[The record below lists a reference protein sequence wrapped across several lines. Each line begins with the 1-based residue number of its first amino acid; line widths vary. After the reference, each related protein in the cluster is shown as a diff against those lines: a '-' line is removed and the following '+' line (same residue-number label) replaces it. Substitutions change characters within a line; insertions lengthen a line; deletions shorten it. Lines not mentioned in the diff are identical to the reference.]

1 MARNLIKAHDKV
13 KGLEW
18 TPTYVTPEAKYQTR
32 FHIPKKAKDPFR
44 HLIRDYM
51 AMETE
56 KDNRQYGFLDGA
68 VRMDNPNQVTQRFA
82 EAMKPAMAILPFA
95 EYAAGKCQGL
105 LISAVDNEELRNGYL
120 AQMLD
125 EVRHVQQ
132 EMYLG
137 RYYMKHY
144 HDPAGFDISQKGFG
158 NQFLAS
164 AGRAFFETFVAGDPI
179 ECSISLQVVG
189 ETAFTNPLFV
199 AFPNTAAANGD
210 HATPSVFLSIQSDE
224 ARHMANGYATLVTV
238 LSDDRNLP
246 LIQEALDKYFWRGHM
261 FIDAFLGTLTDYF
274 SANRVGSYKNMWQQ
288 WIMDDWVGSFIARL
302 EKFGLKPPR
311 WLPQAQENMS
321 WINHSAAMT
330 AFALW
335 PVAFWRYDP
344 MTEQDCAWFEEHYP
358 GWSTYYG
365 KFWETYRM
373 MTDPRQ
379 GQIPAQLFPALP
391 PLCQVCQMPCVFPR
405 PDNSTVR
412 IVEKEGKKRAFCSEP
427 CEWMFDLEP
436 KRYLGYVNWY
446 EKFDGW
452 DLADVIVE
460 LGYLRPDGKTLIA
473 QPHLN
478 PDNLWTIDDIRRL
491 KFEIKNP
498 LRAS

>member
-18 TPTYVTPEAKYQTR
+18 TPTYFTPETKYQTR

-51 AMETE
+51 AMEAE
-56 KDNRQYGFLDGA
+56 KDDRQYGFLDGA
-68 VRMDNPNQVTQRFA
+68 VRMDNPNQVEPRFA
-82 EAMKPAMAILPFA
+82 EALKLALAVLPVL
-95 EYAAGKCQGL
+95 EYAAGKAQGL

-125 EVRHVQQ
+125 EIRHTQQ
-132 EMYLG
+132 QLYLS

-144 HDPAGFDISQKGFG
+144 ADPAGFDISQRGVG
-158 NQFLAS
+158 SHTLGS
-164 AGRAFFETFVAGDPI
+164 AIRALSETFSTGDPI

-246 LIQEALDKYFWRGHM
+246 LIQEALDKYFWRGH
-261 FIDAFLGTLTDYF
+261 IIVDALLGALTDYF
-274 SANRVGSYKNMWQQ
+274 SVNRIAAYKNLWQQ
-288 WIMDDWVGSFIARL
+288 WVMEDWVGSYIARL
-302 EKFGLKPPR
+302 EKFGLKAPR
-311 WLPQAQENMS
+311 WLPQAQENILWMT
-321 WINHSAAMT
+321 HSGAMG

-335 PVAFWRYDP
+335 PLAFWRFDV
-344 MTEQDCAWFEEHYP
+344 MTEKDFDWFEQYYP
-358 GWSTYYG
+358 GWYSHYG
-365 KFWETYRM
+365 KFWEDYRRM
-373 MTDPRQ
+373 ADPRS
-379 GQIPAQLFPALP
+379 GQIPAMLVDKLP
-391 PLCQVCQMPCVFPR
+391 HLCQVCQMACVFPR
-405 PDNSTVR
+405 PDISTVR
-412 IVEKEGKKRAFCSEP
+412 VVEKEGKKRAFCSEA

-436 KRYLGYVNWY
+436 QRYTGYLNWY

-452 DLADVIVE
+452 DLADMVVE

-491 KFEIKNP
+491 KYEIKNP
-498 LRAS
+498 LRD

>member
-18 TPTYVTPEAKYQTR
+18 TPTYVQPETKYQTR

-68 VRMDNPNQVTQRFA
+68 VRMDNPNQVEPRFA
-82 EAMKPAMAILPFA
+82 ESLKPALAILPFA
-95 EYAAGKCQGL
+95 EYAAGKCQGM

-125 EVRHVQQ
+125 ETRHVQQ
-132 EMYLG
+132 EVYLG

-144 HDPAGFDISQKGFG
+144 ADPAGFDIGQKGMG
-158 NQFLAS
+158 SHFLAS

-210 HATPSVFLSIQSDE
+210 HATPSVFLSVQSDE
-224 ARHMANGYATLVTV
+224 SRHMANGYATLVTV

-246 LIQEALDKYFWRGHM
+246 LIQEALDKYFWRGHI

-274 SANRVGSYKNMWQQ
+274 SVNRIGSYKSLWQQ

-302 EKFGLKPPR
+302 EKFGLKAPR
-311 WLPQAQENMS
+311 WLPQAQENIH
-321 WINHSAAMT
+321 WINHSAAMA

-335 PVAFWRYDP
+335 PVAFWRYDA
-344 MTEQDCAWFEEHYP
+344 MTEKDCDWFEANYP
-358 GWSTYYG
+358 GWYTHYG
-365 KFWETYRM
+365 KFWEAYRY
-373 MTDPRQ
+373 MTDPKQ
-379 GQIPAQLFPALP
+379 GQIPAQLFPSLP

-405 PDNSTVR
+405 PDINNLR
-412 IVEKEGKKRAFCSEP
+412 IVEKAGKKRAFCSEA

-460 LGYLRPDGKTLIA
+460 LGYIRPDGKTLIA

-478 PDNLWTIDDIRRL
+478 PDNMWTIDDIRRL
-491 KFEIKNP
+491 KYEIKNP
-498 LRAS
+498 LRQ

>member
-18 TPTYVTPEAKYQTR
+18 TPTYFEPEAKYPTK

-51 AMETE
+51 AMEAE

-68 VRMDNPNQVTQRFA
+68 VRMDNPNQVTTRFA
-82 EAMKPAMAILPFA
+82 EGMKPAMAILPFA
-95 EYAAGKCQGL
+95 EYAAGKCQGQ

-144 HDPAGFDISQKGFG
+144 HDPAGFDIGQKAFG
-158 NQFLAS
+158 NHFLAS
-164 AGRAFFETFVAGDPI
+164 AGRSFFETFIAGDPI

-210 HATPSVFLSIQSDE
+210 HATPTVFLSIQSDE

-246 LIQEALDKYFWRGHM
+246 LIQEALDKYFWRGHV

-274 SANRVGSYKNMWQQ
+274 SVNRVGAYKNMWKQ
-288 WIMDDWVGSFIARL
+288 WVLDDWVGSFIARL
-302 EKFGLKPPR
+302 EKFGLQPPR
-311 WLPQAQENMS
+311 WLPNAQENIQ
-321 WINHSAAMT
+321 WLNHSTAMAAYAM
-330 AFALW
+330 W
-335 PVAFWRYDP
+335 PIAFWRYDAP
-344 MTEQDCAWFEEHYP
+344 SEREQEWFETQYP
-358 GWSTYYG
+358 GWNSHYG
-365 KFWETYRM
+365 KFWEAYRQ
-373 MTDPRQ
+373 MTDPRN
-379 GQIPAQLFPALP
+379 GQIPAQLFPSLP

-405 PDNSTVR
+405 PDASTMR
-412 IVEKEGKKRAFCSEP
+412 IKEKVGKKRAFCSEP
-427 CEWMFDLEP
+427 CEWIFDLEP
-436 KRYLGYVNWY
+436 QRYVNYTNWY

-452 DLADVIVE
+452 DLADVITH

-473 QPHLN
+473 QPHLSH
-478 PDNLWTIDDIRRL
+478 DDMWTIDDIRRL
-491 KFEIKNP
+491 KFEIKDP
-498 LRAS
+498 LRQ

>member
-1 MARNLIKAHDKV
+1 MARNLVKAHDKV

-18 TPTYVTPEAKYQTR
+18 TPTYFEPETKYQTR

-51 AMETE
+51 AMEME

-68 VRMDNPNQVTQRFA
+68 VRMDNPNQVTERFA

-120 AQMLD
+120 MQMLD

-144 HDPAGFDISQKGFG
+144 HDPSGFDISQKGFG
-158 NQFLAS
+158 GHFLAS

-246 LIQEALDKYFWRGHM
+246 LIQEALDKYFWRGHI

-274 SANRVGSYKNMWQQ
+274 SANRVGAYKNMWQQ
-288 WIMDDWVGSFIARL
+288 WIMEDWVGSFIARL
-302 EKFGLKPPR
+302 EKFGLKAPR
-311 WLPQAQENMS
+311 WLPQAQENIN
-321 WINHSAAMT
+321 WVNHSAAM
-330 AFALW
+330 AAYALW
-335 PVAFWRYDP
+335 PIAFWRYDAP
-344 MTEQDCAWFEEHYP
+344 AEKDREWFESQYP
-358 GWSTYYG
+358 GWNTHYG
-365 KFWETYRM
+365 KFWEAYST
-373 MTDPRQ
+373 MTDPKQ
-379 GQIPAQLFPALP
+379 GQIPAQLFPSLP

-405 PDNSTVR
+405 PDISWARV
-412 IVEKEGKKRAFCSEP
+412 VEKAGKKRAFCSEP

-436 KRYLGYVNWY
+436 QRYLGYQNWY
-446 EKFDGW
+446 ERFDGW
-452 DLADVIVE
+452 DLADIITE
-460 LGYLRPDGKTLIA
+460 LGYIRPDGKTLIA

-478 PDNLWTIDDIRRL
+478 PDKMWTIDDIRRL
-491 KFEIKNP
+491 KFEIKDP
-498 LRAS
+498 LRA

>member
-1 MARNLIKAHDKV
+1 MARNLVKAHDKV

-18 TPTYVTPEAKYQTR
+18 TPTYFEPETKYPTR

-51 AMETE
+51 AMEAE

-68 VRMDNPNQVTQRFA
+68 VRMDNPNQVTERFA
-82 EAMKPAMAILPFA
+82 EAMKPAMSILPFA

-105 LISAVDNEELRNGYL
+105 LISAVENEELRNGYL

-144 HDPAGFDISQKGFG
+144 HDSSGFDLSQKGFG
-158 NQFLAS
+158 GHFLAS
-164 AGRAFFETFVAGDPI
+164 AGRAFFETFIAGDPI

-210 HATPSVFLSIQSDE
+210 QATPTVFLSIQSDE

-274 SANRVGSYKNMWQQ
+274 SANRVGAYKNMWQQ
-288 WIMDDWVGSFIARL
+288 WIIEDWVGSFIARL
-302 EKFGLKPPR
+302 EKFGLQAPR
-311 WLPQAQENMS
+311 WLPQAQENIN
-321 WINHSAAMT
+321 WVNHSAAM
-330 AFALW
+330 AAYALW
-335 PVAFWRYDP
+335 PLAFWRYDAP
-344 MTEQDCAWFEEHYP
+344 TEQDCEWFETQYP
-358 GWSTYYG
+358 GWSTHYG
-365 KFWETYRM
+365 KFWEAYRT
-373 MTDPRQ
+373 MTDPKRE
-379 GQIPAQLFPALP
+379 QIPAQMFPSLP

-405 PDNSTVR
+405 PDISWARV
-412 IVEKEGKKRAFCSEP
+412 VEKSGKKRAFCSEP

-436 KRYLGYVNWY
+436 QRYLGYQNWY
-446 EKFDGW
+446 ERFDGW
-452 DLADVIVE
+452 DLADVVTE
-460 LGYLRPDGKTLIA
+460 LGYIRPDGKTLIA

-478 PDNLWTIDDIRRL
+478 KDNLWTIDDIRRL
-491 KFEIKNP
+491 KFEIKDP
-498 LRAS
+498 LRQ

>member
-1 MARNLIKAHDKV
+1 MARNLIKAHEKV

-18 TPTYVTPEAKYQTR
+18 TPTYVEPETKYQTR

-51 AMETE
+51 AMEQE

-82 EAMKPAMAILPFA
+82 ESMKPAMAILPFA

-120 AQMLD
+120 MQMLD

-132 EMYLG
+132 EMYLA

-144 HDPAGFDISQKGFG
+144 HDPAGFDIGQKGFG
-158 NQFLAS
+158 THFLAS

-210 HATPSVFLSIQSDE
+210 QATPTVFLSIQSDE

-246 LIQEALDKYFWRGHM
+246 LIQEAVDKYFWRGHM

-274 SANRVGSYKNMWQQ
+274 SANRVGAYKKMWQQ
-288 WIMDDWVGSFIARL
+288 WIIDDWVGSFIARL

-311 WLPQAQENMS
+311 WLPNAQENIN
-321 WINHSAAMT
+321 WINHSAAM
-330 AFALW
+330 AAYALW
-335 PVAFWRYDP
+335 PIAFWRYEAP
-344 MTEQDCAWFEEHYP
+344 TEKECEWFEAEYP
-358 GWSTYYG
+358 GWNAAYG
-365 KFWETYRM
+365 QFWTAYRQ

-379 GQIPAQLFPALP
+379 GQIPAQLFPSLP

-405 PDNSTVR
+405 PDVSTARV
-412 IVEKEGKKRAFCSEP
+412 VEKAGKKRAFCSEP

-436 KRYLGYVNWY
+436 QRYLGYTNWY

-452 DLADVIVE
+452 DLADVITE
-460 LGYLRPDGKTLIA
+460 LGYLRPDGKA
-473 QPHLN
+473 QPHLQH
-478 PDNLWTIDDIRRL
+478 DNLWTIDDIRRL
-491 KFEIKNP
+491 KFGIKDP
-498 LRAS
+498 LRPQ